1 MDLINISL
9 ALAAGVLSILSP
21 CVLPLVPIVL
31 GTAVAE
37 HKFGPV
43 ALAAGLAV
51 SFTAIGLFVATIGYS
66 VGLDSEVFR
75 RAGAVLL
82 IAIGVVLVMP
92 RWQARVALVAGPL
105 SAWTEQKFDHASRGG
120 LARQFGV
127 GAMLGAVWSP
137 CVGPTLGTASAL
149 AAQGRDLGQAALMML
164 MFGLGSALPLLLLG
178 QLSREAQMCWRGRL
192 LLAGNSGKAALGCV
206 LIAGG
211 ALVLLNLDKA
221 FEAWLIKALPQ
232 YLMYFGWL

>member
-1 MDLINISL
+1 MDLISILL

-37 HKFGPV
+37 HRLGPV

-75 RAGAVLL
+75 RVGAVLL
-82 IAIGVVLVMP
+82 IAIGAVLVMP
-92 RWQARVALVAGPL
+92 RWQARVALAAGPL
-105 SAWTEQKFDHASRGG
+105 SAWTQQKFDHASHGG

-178 QLSREAQMCWRGRL
+178 MNRQGSVGIGEPYL
-192 LLAGNSGKAALGCV
+192 LGSIAAVVPSTLKTV
-206 LIAGG
+206 I
-211 ALVLLNLDKA
+211 
-221 FEAWLIKALPQ
+221 ALPRK
-232 YLMYFGWL
+232 LETSRWRPSKLHE